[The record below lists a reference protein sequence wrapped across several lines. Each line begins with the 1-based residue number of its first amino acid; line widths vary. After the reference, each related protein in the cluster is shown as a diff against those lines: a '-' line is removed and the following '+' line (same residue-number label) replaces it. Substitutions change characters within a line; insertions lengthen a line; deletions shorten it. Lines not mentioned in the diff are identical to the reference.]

1 MSNILSATVEIEGT
15 RPLLFNPFG
24 PDSIPLVKSERTGV
38 AGNDPQEWKRRSC
51 WNEQRQLYLKP
62 SAVFASIRDGGRFTK
77 KGRGSIQPNISAT
90 LQIEEP
96 VVLID
101 RFLPDEDVPNDPVA
115 PVYIDTRGVQ
125 MNASGSWNVRYRLA
139 ASRGWR
145 TTFHVSFDKT
155 ILSRREL
162 EAACRDAG
170 KYVGIGDGR
179 NIGCG
184 RFDVIRFEVSDAT
197 GQAAA

>member
-1 MSNILSATVEIEGT
+1 MTACVIASLRHRAAPRGT
-15 RPLLFNPFG
+15 RLPVVIELRQRFPPSQKSSWEFAPAFG

-51 WNEQRQLYLKP
+51 WNEQRQLYVKP

-101 RFLPDEDVPNDPVA
+101 RIFVC
-115 PVYIDTRGVQ
+115 Q
-125 MNASGSWNVRYRLA
+125 
-139 ASRGWR
+139 
-145 TTFHVSFDKT
+145 
-155 ILSRREL
+155 
-162 EAACRDAG
+162 
-170 KYVGIGDGR
+170 IGESTEER
-179 NIGCG
+179 PMCG
-184 RFDVIRFEVSDAT
+184 RPR
-197 GQAAA
+197 